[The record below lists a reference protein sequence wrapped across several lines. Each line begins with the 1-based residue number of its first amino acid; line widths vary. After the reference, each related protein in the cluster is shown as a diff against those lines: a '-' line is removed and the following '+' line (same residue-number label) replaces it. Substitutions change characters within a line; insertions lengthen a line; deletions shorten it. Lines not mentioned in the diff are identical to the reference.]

1 MNSQETQN
9 LEMEEERQQK
19 RWKKISQIG
28 GKLGEND
35 SIDAKERMFRG
46 RRSSVSA
53 LLRGQVQG
61 EQKSA
66 IESGKMEMLESFAKS
81 NFQLRIRVT
90 SGQR

>member
-1 MNSQETQN
+1 MNSKETQN

-19 RWKKISQIG
+19 RWKKMISQIG

-35 SIDAKERMFRG
+35 SIDTKGGGGVFQGRG
-46 RRSSVSA
+46 SSVSV

-66 IESGKMEMLESFAKS
+66 VESGKMEILESFAKS
-81 NFQLRIRVT
+81 NFQWRIRMT
-90 SGQR
+90 S

>member
-1 MNSQETQN
+1 
-9 LEMEEERQQK
+9 
-19 RWKKISQIG
+19 
-28 GKLGEND
+28 
-35 SIDAKERMFRG
+35 MFQG

-66 IESGKMEMLESFAKS
+66 IGSGKMEMLESFAKS

-90 SGQR
+90 SGQRWLESQ